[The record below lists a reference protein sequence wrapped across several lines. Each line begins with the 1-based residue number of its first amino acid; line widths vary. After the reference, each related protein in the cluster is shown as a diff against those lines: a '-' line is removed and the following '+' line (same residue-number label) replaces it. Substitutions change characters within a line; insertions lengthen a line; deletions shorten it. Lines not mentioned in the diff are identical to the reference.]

1 MGVSMVREKPQT
13 APLDGELTRLTAL
26 RRLSILD
33 TPPEPQFDRVV
44 TLASRFL
51 HAPISLVSLL
61 DSERLWFKARYGS
74 PVHQVPRSE
83 SFCEYAIRQPDQ
95 VMVVP
100 DARRDERFQRHPAVI
115 AGPKVR
121 AYAGAPLVDS
131 KGQAVGTLCVL
142 DPRPRDFTPEE
153 QSTLAD
159 LAAIVV
165 DELHLRVVNNELTRL
180 AQTDPLTGAHN
191 RRSFFAQAAR
201 DMARQR
207 RQRQPLA
214 VLVLDIDHFKD
225 VNDRYGHDVGDLVLM
240 HLASSIGRDIRLT
253 DSFARIGGEEFA
265 LLLENTGPTV
275 ALEVAERIRA
285 MVEGMVIG
293 AAGGALSVTISIG
306 VAMINWDETD
316 ISPALRRA
324 DMALYAAK
332 RAGRNQVQAAD

>member
-1 MGVSMVREKPQT
+1 MGLSMVKAQPPS
-13 APLDGELTRLTAL
+13 AVPDGELIRLTAL

-33 TPPEPQFDRVV
+33 TAPEPQFDRVV
-44 TLASRFL
+44 ALASRFL
-51 HAPISLVSLL
+51 RAPISLVSLL
-61 DSERLWFKARYGS
+61 DSERLWFKARYGAT
-74 PVHQVPRSE
+74 VNQVPRSE
-83 SFCEYAIRQPDQ
+83 SFCEYAIREPDR

-115 AGPKVR
+115 AGPLVR

-131 KGQAVGTLCVL
+131 KGNAVGTLCVL
-142 DPRPRDFTPEE
+142 DPKPRFFTPDE
-153 QSTLAD
+153 QATLAD

-165 DELHLRVVNNELTRL
+165 DELHLRVMNNELARL

-191 RRSFFAQAAR
+191 RRSFFALAAR

-225 VNDRYGHDVGDLVLM
+225 VNDRYGHEIGDLVLM

-265 LLLENTGPTV
+265 LLLENTDAAA

-285 MVEGMVIG
+285 MAEGMVIG
-293 AAGGALSVTISIG
+293 TTGGALSITISIG
-306 VAMINWDETD
+306 IAMAKWDETD
-316 ISPALRRA
+316 IGPALRRA

-332 RAGRNQVQAAD
+332 NTGRNRVQMAD